1 MTKQI
6 QLYLYIGIATFML
19 GIVSYV
25 GYVFWDR
32 AEAKKKVVTQEG
44 TIETKK
50 IEIKT
55 TGIAERA
62 KGEIK
67 QVDKRKNYE
76 ADTSFGVHS
85 YSF

>member
-25 GYVFWDR
+25 GYVFLDR
-32 AEAKKKVVTQEG
+32 AEVKKKVVTQKE

-55 TGIAERA
+55 TAIAERA
-62 KGEIK
+62 KGEIT
-67 QVDKRKNYE
+67 QVDKEKRNE

-85 YSF
+85 YTF

>member
-1 MTKQI
+1 MFKSLQM
-6 QLYLYIGIATFML
+6 YIYAVI
-19 GIVSYV
+19 IVFVVGVLSYI
-25 GYVFWDR
+25 GYVFYDR
-32 AEAKKKVVTQEG
+32 AEAKKTVVKQKG

-50 IEIKT
+50 TEIKT

-67 QVDKRKNYE
+67 QVEKRKNYE